1 MVLAPSETVQLAPSE
16 VVLWQL
22 MAVQEQYLPLEGLV
36 ATAVKAVVAVVVVFV
51 VVVVLVV
58 HVVMCLAVVPPS
70 DRVQWVKLVERAGR
84 PHVVGR
90 PVSLLPPVEAAS
102 QFGRHWWPM
111 LPEFVSP
118 PPQLL

>member
-22 MAVQEQYLPLEGLV
+22 MAVQEQYPPSEGFV
-36 ATAVKAVVAVVVVFV
+36 ATAVRAVVAVVVVFV

-58 HVVMCLAVVPPS
+58 HVAMCLAVVPPS
-70 DRVQWVKLVERAGR
+70 DRVQWVTLVERAGGPR
-84 PHVVGR
+84 VVGR

-102 QFGRHWWPM
+102 
-111 LPEFVSP
+111 L
-118 PPQLL
+118 